1 VEPVPSRATERRR
14 LQEAVAARRRRTS
27 IFAGVLGLA
36 LLFAGG
42 VGVIVSPLTS
52 LALIVLMSTGIVFLL
67 VAFFL
72 ARNAIVG
79 LPRKPRNR

>member
-1 VEPVPSRATERRR
+1 MEPGPSKAAERRR

-27 IFAGVLGLA
+27 VLAGVLGLA

-42 VGVIVSPLTS
+42 IGVIVSPSIT
-52 LALIVLMSTGIVFLL
+52 LALIVVMSTGIVFLL

-72 ARNAIVG
+72 ARNAIAG
-79 LPRKPRNR
+79 LPGKPRNK

>member
-1 VEPVPSRATERRR
+1 VEPVPSRAPERRR

-27 IFAGVLGLA
+27 ILAGVLGLA

-42 VGVIVSPLTS
+42 IGVIISPSNS
-52 LALIVLMSTGIVFLL
+52 LALIVVMSTGIVFLL

-72 ARNAIVG
+72 ARNTIVG
-79 LPRKPRNR
+79 LRGTLRNN

>member
-1 VEPVPSRATERRR
+1 VEPVPSKAAERRR

-27 IFAGVLGLA
+27 ILAGVLGLA

-42 VGVIVSPLTS
+42 VGVIVSPAYS
-52 LALIVLMSTGIVFLL
+52 LALIVVMSTGIVFLL

-72 ARNAIVG
+72 ARNRIVG
-79 LPRKPRNR
+79 LPEMPRNR